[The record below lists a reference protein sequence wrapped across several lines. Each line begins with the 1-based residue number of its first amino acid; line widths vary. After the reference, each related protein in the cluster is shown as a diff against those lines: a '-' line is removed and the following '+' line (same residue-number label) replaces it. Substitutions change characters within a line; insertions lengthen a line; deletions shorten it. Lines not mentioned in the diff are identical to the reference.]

1 MSYLLII
8 LISLFTL
15 TTIGLRPLYIILK
28 TPDVGLA
35 GIYVVLFSW
44 VLWIMGFFVSL
55 ISYLLLRKLFRL
67 KAVPLGK
74 ILLIAFFINLI
85 GAFSIEPGY
94 STLISVRNSVRDYF
108 VSKDFNFEVNL
119 IDEKIIP
126 SSIADSEYSYAYK
139 SEYAYVYK
147 IIINNKSNKT
157 FENIP
162 TRVLIGFH
170 AKDYI
175 MNFLSIS
182 SPIYNNFEKRTYP
195 PGQTIIEGEQLLQ
208 FTPFGEVFKKKYP
221 VQINVWFILTGT
233 ENKQYYLDSKIP
245 NIQNFVYSEIEKQ
258 RVILNK
264 TNH

>member
-15 TTIGLRPLYIILK
+15 ITIGFRSLYIILK
-28 TPDVGLA
+28 TPDIGLA

-44 VLWIMGFFVSL
+44 VLWIVGFFVSW
-55 ISYLLLRKLFRL
+55 ISYILLGKFFRL
-67 KAVPLGK
+67 KAIPLAK

-85 GAFSIEPGY
+85 GAFSVTPGFY
-94 STLISVRNSVRDYF
+94 IFLSVRDYF
-108 VSKDFNFEVNL
+108 ASREFKDFNFEVNL
-119 IDEKIIP
+119 INEKIIP
-126 SSIADSEYSYAYK
+126 SSTVDSEYSYA
-139 SEYAYVYK
+139 YK
-147 IIINNKSNKT
+147 IIINNKSNKI

-170 AKDYI
+170 AKDYV
-175 MNFLSIS
+175 MSFLSIS

-195 PGQTIIEGEQLLQ
+195 LGQTIIEGKQLLQ
-208 FTPFGEVFKKKYP
+208 FTPFEEVFKNKYP
-221 VQINVWFILTGT
+221 VQINVWFTLTGT

-245 NIQNFVYSEIEKQ
+245 NIQNFVYSELEKQ